1 MLLRCTLN
9 RQASSYFPSLNH
21 DQITHSELYSVHF
34 KSHNSRQCLPT
45 RIFCP
50 FVRSVSNISGYHGK
64 YVHILLGHVTDS
76 RYEIAKVLRNPAIGV
91 RDVRTE
97 KIRHDP
103 ERVPASYICSSTT
116 TTPTPLGDVGRMWER
131 TLNH

>member
-50 FVRSVSNISGYHGK
+50 FVRSVSNLSGYHGK

-76 RYEIAKVLRNPAIGV
+76 RYEIAKVLRHPAIGV

-97 KIRHDP
+97 KSRHDLNVCQHP
-103 ERVPASYICSSTT
+103 TYAPARQ
-116 TTPTPLGDVGRMWER
+116 PRRRLLGMLVACGSE
-131 TLNH
+131 L